1 MDQRWAR
8 PWFALTAACVAGG
21 IIVQLF
27 VTTNNTSSFGGS
39 PVNRALNFF
48 AFFTI
53 QSNVLI
59 GIACLLLAVRL
70 ERSSAGFAV
79 LRLTGL
85 VAITVTFLV
94 FHVVLSRLL
103 DLDSWAQVANQL
115 QHTVVPILSIAGW
128 LLFGPRGHASA
139 RVARWTIGFPLL
151 YMVFTAVRGPL
162 ASNWYPYPF
171 TNVHQLGYARVLIN
185 ALWVALLFL
194 GVAAGAAAADRR
206 LPGRWAVRGGGRSSG
221 AGQPAAP
228 RE

>member
-1 MDQRWAR
+1 MA
-8 PWFALTAACVAGG
+8 TG

-27 VTTNNTSSFGGS
+27 VTTNNTNSFGGS
-39 PVNRALNFF
+39 PVNRALNIF

-59 GIACLLLAVRL
+59 GIACLLLAIRL
-70 ERSSAGFAV
+70 ERPSAGFAV

-85 VAITVTFLV
+85 VGITVTFLV

-139 RVARWTIGFPLL
+139 RVARWTIVFPLL

-185 ALWVALLFL
+185 ALWIALLFL
-194 GVAAGAAAADRR
+194 GVAAGAAALDRR
-206 LPGRWAVRGGGRSSG
+206 LPGRPAGLSSDRSGGLGE
-221 AGQPAAP
+221 PAAP